1 MLTLGPGALSF
12 DLAAR
17 VHGPVALVE
26 VLRAERADVPLRT
39 DELPARRADSLEA
52 RAARR
57 AEDEFLLHAFLAGRT
72 DHALLGFGKEAL
84 FGELA
89 FVRLA
94 EGLLGANDEIE
105 EEAEDVQDH
114 DHQAR
119 EVREDLVLGALL
131 CIADRPEHH
140 RQVDREDVEAGEAHR
155 QLDQRVADDRRP
167 ESVEIRH
174 SAQLLRAQCPGG
186 PGHASNQEGLEESAR
201 TGFSAPSRSRAGT
214 WRRRPTGWE
223 RRRAANVPDPPG
235 CGSSRSSAIAGCS
248 ASHRWTRCA
257 RGRRCRPL
265 PLPRA
270 RARAST
276 RAPCRARRSSR
287 AWR

>member
-1 MLTLGPGALSF
+1 MHSPI
-12 DLAAR
+12 
-17 VHGPVALVE
+17 ALVE
-26 VLRAERADVPLRT
+26 VLRAEGADVPLGAN
-39 DELPARRADSLEA
+39 ELSARRADSLEA
-52 RAARR
+52 RATGRT
-57 AEDEFLLHAFLAGRT
+57 EDEVVLHAFLARRT
-72 DHALLGFGKEAL
+72 HHALLGFGEEAL

-89 FVRLA
+89 LVGLT
-94 EGLLGANDEIE
+94 EGLLGANDEIQ

-114 DHQAR
+114 DHQTS
-119 EVREDLVLGALL
+119 EVRENLVLGALL
-131 CIADRPEHH
+131 RIADRPEHH
-140 RQVDREDVEAGEAHR
+140 REVDREDVEAGEAHR

-186 PGHASNQEGLEESAR
+186 PGHASNQEGLEESAQ

-214 WRRRPTGWE
+214 WKRRPTGWE
-223 RRRAANVPDPPG
+223 RRRAATVPGPPAS
-235 CGSSRSSAIAGCS
+235 GSSRSNARAGCS
-248 ASHRWTRCA
+248 ASRRSTRCA
-257 RGRRCRPL
+257 RGRRCRPP

-276 RAPCRARRSSR
+276 RAPCRAHRSSR